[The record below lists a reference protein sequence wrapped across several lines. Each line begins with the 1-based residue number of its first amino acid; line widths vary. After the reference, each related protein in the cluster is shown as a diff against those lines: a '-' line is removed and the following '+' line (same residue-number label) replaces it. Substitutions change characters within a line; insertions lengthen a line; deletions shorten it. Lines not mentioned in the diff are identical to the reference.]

1 MKAMVIT
8 RIAPVNDRSLELR
21 ELPIPSPKPSEV
33 RIRVKAC
40 GVCHTELD
48 EIEGRL
54 TPPKLPVVPGHQV
67 VGVVEA
73 LGQGVTFHKL
83 GDRVGVAWIFSSC
96 RSCAFC
102 KKGLE
107 NLCPEAKFTGLDKD
121 GGYAE
126 FMSIPERFAYLI
138 PECFDDLEAAPLLCA
153 GVIGYRALRLS
164 NLEDGGVLGLFGFG
178 ASAHIVLPLVKHQFP
193 NARVFV
199 FTRPAQTE
207 HQALAMAM
215 GADWAGDTGDTPPS
229 RLTAAID
236 FTPVGEPI
244 KAALSVLEPSGR
256 LVINAIRK
264 ETPIPELDYASHLW
278 KEREIK
284 SVANV
289 TRQDALEFLALAAT
303 VPIHPSVNPVPLEA
317 ANEALVAL
325 KKGMVKGA
333 MVLRIG

>member
-1 MKAMVIT
+1 MKAMIIA
-8 RIAPVNDRSLELR
+8 RIAPVNTRSLESDD
-21 ELPIPSPKPSEV
+21 LPMPSPKPGEV
-33 RIRVKAC
+33 LIRVKAC

-48 EIEGRL
+48 EVEGRL
-54 TPPKLPVVPGHQV
+54 SPPNLPVVPGHQV
-67 VGVVEA
+67 VGIVEEV
-73 LGQGVTFHKL
+73 GPSVTLHKV
-83 GDRVGVAWIFSSC
+83 GDRVGVAWIFSACGSC
-96 RSCAFC
+96 TFC

-107 NLCPEAKFTGLDKD
+107 NLCPKAKFTGLDMN

-126 FMSIPERFAYLI
+126 FMVAQERFAYSIPERF
-138 PECFDDLEAAPLLCA
+138 EDLEAAPLLCA

-178 ASAHIVLPLVKHQFP
+178 ASAHIVLPLARHQFP

-199 FTRPAQTE
+199 FTRPGQAE
-207 HQALAMAM
+207 HQALAMEM
-215 GADWAGDTGDTPPS
+215 GAEWAGATGETPPS
-229 RLTAAID
+229 PLSAAID
-236 FTPVGEPI
+236 FTPIGEPI
-244 KAALSVLEPSGR
+244 KAALSLLEPSGR

-289 TRQDALEFLALAAT
+289 TRKDALEFLSLAAA
-303 VPIHPSVNPVPLEA
+303 VPIQPNITPLPFEG
-317 ANEALVAL
+317 ANEALLAL
-325 KKGMVKGA
+325 KEGKAKGA